1 MIRWLALILVLLT
14 TPAWAADGKP
24 DLVLTG
30 QVQGADH
37 QTYKPVTFEVPQG
50 VTRVTVDF
58 DYARDQ
64 KTVIDLGLMD
74 PVRFRGWSGGNK
86 KHFTVS
92 AEDATPSYLPGPLPA
107 GRWTLL
113 LGVPNARPGSTAAY
127 EAKITFERGP
137 APTSFAP
144 APLKAAPGWY
154 RGDLHM
160 HTAHSDGSC
169 LAQSG
174 VRAPCPVY
182 RTVLAAQARGLDF
195 IAITDHNTTSHYEA
209 MAELQPAFD
218 QLLLIPG
225 REVTTFQGHAN
236 VFGPTA
242 FIDFRLGDPSVPT
255 IRALQDAVAAAGGV
269 FSINHP
275 SAPSGEQC
283 MGCGWTVQGTDYD
296 QVQSIEVANGG
307 SERAQKGAEGPLSG
321 VPFWEAQLNAGH
333 RITAVGGSDNHDA
346 GLPPE
351 TPGAVGRPTTVIR
364 AAELSTAGILA
375 GVREGRVFIDLD
387 GTKARM
393 LDLSARSKSGQA
405 VMGSALTAKPGE
417 AVAFTASLTGGEMA
431 GLEVIRDG
439 AKVPV
444 TVGPDGAFTVKMG
457 DKASWVRLNLRDGQG
472 RLLLI
477 GNPIYLRAGR

>member
-1 MIRWLALILVLLT
+1 MSRWLALILVLLA
-14 TPAWAADGKP
+14 TPAWAQDRKP

-30 QVQGADH
+30 QVLGADH
-37 QTYKPVTFEVPQG
+37 QSYKPVTFEVPEG
-50 VTRVTVDF
+50 VTRLTVAF
-58 DYARDQ
+58 SYARDQ
-64 KTVIDLGLMD
+64 KTVVDLGLID

-86 KHFTVS
+86 QSFTIA

-113 LGVPNARPGSTAAY
+113 LGAPNARPGSVAPY
-127 EAKITFERGP
+127 EIRIFLERGGRP
-137 APTSFAP
+137 AGFAPT
-144 APLKAAPGWY
+144 PLKAAPGWY

-182 RTVLAAQARGLDF
+182 RTVEAAKAKGLDF

-242 FIDFRLGDPSVPT
+242 FIDFRLGDPTVPT
-255 IRALQDAVAAAGGV
+255 IKALQDAVAAAGGL

-275 SAPSGEQC
+275 GAPSGEQC
-283 MGCGWTVQGTDYD
+283 MGCGWTVQNTDYD
-296 QVQSIEVANGG
+296 EVQAIEVANGG
-307 SERAQKGAEGPLSG
+307 SERTQGGAEGPLSG
-321 VPFWEAQLNAGH
+321 VAFWETQLNAGH
-333 RITAVGGSDNHDA
+333 RITAIGGSDNHDA
-346 GLPPE
+346 GLPP
-351 TPGAVGRPTTVIR
+351 GIAGSVGRPTTVVH
-364 AAELSTAGILA
+364 AEALSMPAILA
-375 GVREGRVFIDLD
+375 GLRAGRVFIDLD
-387 GTKARM
+387 GTADRR
-393 LDLSARSKSGQA
+393 LDLSARSGRDQA
-405 VMGSALTAKPGE
+405 VMGGVLTARSGE
-417 AVAFTASLTGGEMA
+417 TLTFTASVTGADMA

-439 AKVPV
+439 ARLPV
-444 TVGPDGAFTVKMG
+444 AVDAAGVFRVQMSDRRGWIRV
-457 DKASWVRLNLRDGQG
+457 NLRDAKG

-477 GNPIYLRAGR
+477 GNPVYLRPS